1 MLDSERRDYF
11 YNLNWKIFRACGA
24 LLQTETKRV
33 IRTTETNTCEASTDF
48 SVPEL
53 GKGQKYHVFIS
64 YSSGDSIWVFGL
76 VHKLE
81 SSIPG
86 LKICFHERD
95 FVPGKT
101 IIDNMIECIQSSQKT
116 VMVLS
121 PDFLRSR
128 WCLFETNLSIFQDCM
143 LHKSIV
149 PIMLKPCPVPL
160 HLSTL
165 TYLEADDEQFFEKL
179 TQVIL
184 NKNYQLPHSSLIHYQ
199 SSLLY
204 SGKTLHTM
212 VAVNEEREAWQPGV
226 FSSSP
231 VPDSLRAVVDDP
243 TLYKEAIEIINDI
256 KPSDYY
262 IPHPVIIT
270 LLCFITALLL
280 SGCIVYACDLFL
292 DLHGFSSKVF
302 VFFPILVTAVLP
314 MPLLYYKISN
324 WPKQNAKLICKIMIK
339 KTCQANL
346 LLSESSLFAGCSKSQ
361 LFFVYVN
368 LRDCKKTFQATF
380 SDDSIL
386 ALAMWKKAISM
397 YSSDYACCLSKKSF
411 SFGFPDTPGHLKDG
425 VCFCQY
431 VAAQLETEKELKDM
445 FLEIVQI
452 IGDMRVPKVQ
462 EE

>member
-1 MLDSERRDYF
+1 M
-11 YNLNWKIFRACGA
+11 
-24 LLQTETKRV
+24 
-33 IRTTETNTCEASTDF
+33 TTEANTCKASTDF
-48 SVPEL
+48 SVPDL

-116 VMVLS
+116 VRVLS
-121 PDFLRSR
+121 PDFVRSR

-212 VAVNEEREAWQPGV
+212 AAVNEEREAWQPGL
-226 FSSSP
+226 FSPSP

-256 KPSDYY
+256 RPSQSLIRHTACKVVLCLICVALLIFYMWFFFLCVSANSDNNSNVTM
-262 IPHPVIIT
+262 IWFLPILLTAVIIMPT
-270 LLCFITALLL
+270 L
-280 SGCIVYACDLFL
+280 CIRVVCWNKQKA
-292 DLHGFSSKVF
+292 
-302 VFFPILVTAVLP
+302 
-314 MPLLYYKISN
+314 KIISED
-324 WPKQNAKLICKIMIK
+324 IK
-339 KTCQANL
+339 RKTCQANL
-346 LLSESSLFAGCSKSQ
+346 LLSKCSLFAGCSKFQ
-361 LFFVYVN
+361 LFFVYVT
-368 LRDCKKTFQATF
+368 LHDCEKTFQTTF
-380 SDDSIL
+380 SDERIL
-386 ALAMWKKAISM
+386 ATDMWKKALSM
-397 YSSDYACCLSKKSF
+397 YSSDYACCLAKKH
-411 SFGFPDTPGHLKDG
+411 FPFNILDTPSHLKDG

-431 VAAQLETEKELKDM
+431 VAAQLKTND
-445 FLEIVQI
+445 
-452 IGDMRVPKVQ
+452 G
-462 EE
+462 

>member
-1 MLDSERRDYF
+1 M
-11 YNLNWKIFRACGA
+11 
-24 LLQTETKRV
+24 
-33 IRTTETNTCEASTDF
+33 TTETVTCKASTDF

-95 FVPGKT
+95 FIPGKT

-121 PDFLRSR
+121 PDFVRSR
-128 WCLFETNLSIFQDCM
+128 WCLFETNLSMFQDCM

-212 VAVNEEREAWQPGV
+212 AAVNEDEAWQPGV
-226 FSSSP
+226 FSSDP
-231 VPDSLRAVVDDP
+231 VPDSLRAIVDDP

-256 KPSDYY
+256 RPSQSL
-262 IPHPVIIT
+262 IRHTACKVVLCIICVLLVPSVILFFIAGCDQVRFHNYGLNIMT
-270 LLCFITALLL
+270 LLPIFMTAL
-280 SGCIVYACDLFL
+280 I
-292 DLHGFSSKVF
+292 
-302 VFFPILVTAVLP
+302 II
-314 MPLLYYKISN
+314 PLLFIKIVCWN
-324 WPKQNAKLICKIMIK
+324 KQKAKNIRKDMIK
-339 KTCQANL
+339 KTSQANL
-346 LLSESSLFAGCSKSQ
+346 LLSESSLLAGCSSKSH
-361 LFFVYVN
+361 LLFVYIA
-368 LRDCKKTFQATF
+368 LHGCKRTFQATF
-380 SDDSIL
+380 SHHIRATD
-386 ALAMWKKAISM
+386 MWKRAICM
-397 YSSDYACCLSKKSF
+397 YSSDYACCLAKKYF
-411 SFGFPDTPGHLKDG
+411 PIRFPDTPGHLKDG

-431 VAAQLETEKELKDM
+431 VATQLK
-445 FLEIVQI
+445 I
-452 IGDMRVPKVQ
+452 RHN
-462 EE
+462 

>member
-1 MLDSERRDYF
+1 MTHVTACRPIAGLLFRRWFVMKDFLQSEEMCQY
-11 YNLNWKIFRACGA
+11 
-24 LLQTETKRV
+24 
-33 IRTTETNTCEASTDF
+33 EASTDF

-53 GKGQKYHVFIS
+53 GEGQKYHVFIS

-121 PDFLRSR
+121 PDFVRSR

-212 VAVNEEREAWQPGV
+212 AAVNEEREAWQPGL
-226 FSSSP
+226 FSPSP
-231 VPDSLRAVVDDP
+231 VPDSLRAIVDDP
-243 TLYKEAIEIINDI
+243 TLYKEAIEIINDVQ
-256 KPSDYY
+256 PYHYY
-262 IPHPVIIT
+262 IPHPAIKGI
-270 LLCFITALLL
+270 LLLFIALLMPGGL
-280 SGCIVYACDLFL
+280 ILYFFACGLFPMS
-292 DLHGFSSKVF
+292 HGFSSNVF
-302 VFFPILVTAVLP
+302 VYFPILVTAVFPLP
-314 MPLLYYKISN
+314 VLYFKIAY
-324 WPKQNAKLICKIMIK
+324 WHKQNEKIISKIMIK
-339 KTCQANL
+339 NTSQANL
-346 LLSESSLFAGCSKSQ
+346 LLSESSLFAGCSSKSQ
-361 LFFVYVN
+361 LFFVYVT
-368 LRDCKKTFQATF
+368 LSDCKKTFQATF

-397 YSSDYACCLSKKSF
+397 YSSDYACCLAKKF
-411 SFGFPDTPGHLKDG
+411 FPFRLPDTPGHLKDG

-431 VAAQLETEKELKDM
+431 VAAQLKM
-445 FLEIVQI
+445 SNN
-452 IGDMRVPKVQ
+452 
-462 EE
+462 